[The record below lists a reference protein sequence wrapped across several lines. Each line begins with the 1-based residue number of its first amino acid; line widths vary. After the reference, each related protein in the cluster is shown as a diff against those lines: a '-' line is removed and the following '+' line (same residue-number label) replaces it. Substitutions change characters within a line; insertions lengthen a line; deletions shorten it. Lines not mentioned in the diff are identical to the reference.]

1 MVNRKKRLASGI
13 ESLKRRLDEHKIKLE
28 KAKKDNKVELVDY
41 YEKELE
47 NLEIYMER
55 KRKILEKLK

>member
-1 MVNRKKRLASGI
+1 MVNRKKRLARGI

-28 KAKKDNKVELVDY
+28 RAKKDNKIELIDY

-47 NLEIYMER
+47 NFEIYRE
-55 KRKILEKLK
+55 KKKKILEK

>member
-1 MVNRKKRLASGI
+1 MVNRKKRLERGI

-28 KAKKDNKVELVDY
+28 KAKKDGKIELIDY

-47 NLEIYMER
+47 NLEIYRR
-55 KRKILEKLK
+55 KKKKILEK

>member
-1 MVNRKKRLASGI
+1 MVNRKKRLARGI

-28 KAKKDNKVELVDY
+28 KAKKDDKIELIDY

-47 NLEIYMER
+47 NLEIYIEK
-55 KRKILEKLK
+55 KRKILEK

>member
-1 MVNRKKRLASGI
+1 MVNRKKRLERGI

-28 KAKKDNKVELVDY
+28 RAKKDNKIELIDY

-47 NLEIYMER
+47 NFEIYRE
-55 KRKILEKLK
+55 KKKKILEK